1 MGLKGM
7 KTDYKPSIPLFVDLE
22 ECFSSVLRYVTV
34 EILRIFLKMVIFEM
48 ILEIRWIME
57 GFLRFFEK
65 YLRRKGEA

>member
-34 EILRIFLKMVIFEM
+34 EILRIFLKMVIFGNKM
-48 ILEIRWIME
+48 DYGRIFEI
-57 GFLRFFEK
+57 F
-65 YLRRKGEA
+65 